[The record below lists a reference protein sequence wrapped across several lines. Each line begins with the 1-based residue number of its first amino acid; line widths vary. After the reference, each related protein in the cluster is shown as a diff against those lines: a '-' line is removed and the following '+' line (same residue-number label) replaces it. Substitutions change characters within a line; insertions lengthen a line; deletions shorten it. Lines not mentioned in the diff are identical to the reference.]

1 MKFKVEENNI
11 SEVDVKSDY
20 GNDQK
25 NDSDTETEI
34 FNETDVNNDTQ
45 QQKLLVMMTLVI
57 IDNDTEDDFFIID
70 NVDNEIQDEF
80 FQS

>member
-34 FNETDVNNDTQ
+34 FNETDANNDTSSR
-45 QQKLLVMMTLVI
+45 
-57 IDNDTEDDFFIID
+57 NCW
-70 NVDNEIQDEF
+70 
-80 FQS
+80 